1 MKDEMICGNITKTI
15 NDLICGKNVEN
26 ISDMINFNDSIIV
39 GLSGGADSVAL
50 THFLCELSDYFKLKI
65 VACHVN
71 HGIRG
76 KEADKDQ
83 EFVRKFCGKLGIEL
97 LETKLNL
104 LDVHKNSKQ
113 SLEEVARV
121 YRYKFF
127 RECSEKY
134 NAKIATAHNMNDNA
148 ETVILNLIRGTG
160 LKGICGIPKIRENI
174 IRPLINFTRQDIEI
188 YCKENSLGFVVDST
202 NLSVDYNRNLVRHKI
217 APVLSKININF
228 ASTISRN
235 CDIIL
240 EEELFLEEL
249 TIDALNKISVNNGIY
264 SVSEFK
270 LLSSVI
276 KNRVIKNILKSN
288 NLPYSFKRINL
299 IFNFILSDE
308 SNKMAIDDTHYLI
321 KEDDAFYLKNIVD
334 VKDNKLENFS
344 VNLYQEESKKYINY
358 KIIKYDDI
366 KDEIIKNKAILK
378 QCVDFDKI
386 LGEPVLRH
394 RQNGDKI
401 KLKYRHVTKS
411 LKKLFNEEK
420 LLPNEKDKLFVI
432 SDSLG
437 VVWVEDFGADERVNV
452 DENTKSILFLNI

>member
-1 MKDEMICGNITKTI
+1 M
-15 NDLICGKNVEN
+15 
-26 ISDMINFNDSIIV
+26 
-39 GLSGGADSVAL
+39 
-50 THFLCELSDYFKLKI
+50 
-65 VACHVN
+65 
-71 HGIRG
+71 
-76 KEADKDQ
+76 
-83 EFVRKFCGKLGIEL
+83 
-97 LETKLNL
+97 
-104 LDVHKNSKQ
+104 
-113 SLEEVARV
+113 
-121 YRYKFF
+121 
-127 RECSEKY
+127 
-134 NAKIATAHNMNDNA
+134 
-148 ETVILNLIRGTG
+148 
-160 LKGICGIPKIRENI
+160 
-174 IRPLINFTRQDIEI
+174 
-188 YCKENSLGFVVDST
+188 
-202 NLSVDYNRNLVRHKI
+202 
-217 APVLSKININF
+217 
-228 ASTISRN
+228 
-235 CDIIL
+235 
-240 EEELFLEEL
+240 FLEEL
-249 TIDALNKISVNNGIY
+249 TIKALNKISVNNGIY
-264 SVSEFK
+264 SVNEFK

-299 IFNFILSDE
+299 ILNFILSDE
-308 SNKMAIDDTHYLI
+308 SNKMAIDDTHYVI

-344 VNLYQEESKKYINY
+344 LNLYQEESKKYINY

-366 KDEIIKNKAILK
+366 KDEVVKNKAILK

-420 LLPNEKDKLFVI
+420 LLRNEKDKLFVI